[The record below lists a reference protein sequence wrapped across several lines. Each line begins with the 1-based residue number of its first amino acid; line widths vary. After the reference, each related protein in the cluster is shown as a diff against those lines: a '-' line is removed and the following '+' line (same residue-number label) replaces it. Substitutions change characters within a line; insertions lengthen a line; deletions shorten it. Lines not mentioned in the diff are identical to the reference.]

1 MDMQDGKP
9 TEVNPNAVPLS
20 PQVDDGGEG
29 IAVVNPAASP
39 IAGNNTIVN
48 PVATLPTGGNHR
60 TVVNPSAPL
69 PGSSG
74 VVPYIGNHGC
84 EDSLGL
90 MIEGYKL
97 TSVIAT
103 TSGEADLYICED
115 ESGTQFCLKHYK
127 RLDSVSEEVHKMF
140 QDINDPYIAKLVN
153 WGYWDDRI
161 YEVWPFFSKGSLA
174 GQAPDNDTLK
184 KYVEQ
189 MNIAI
194 ASIHRHGIIH
204 QDIKPANFMIN
215 DSGDIALIDFGTS
228 AIIGQDA
235 DQRTHVTKIGQTTDY
250 ASPEVLFS
258 RYCWP
263 ASDYYSLGVT
273 IYELLLGTTPYAD
286 YDENML
292 QRKIDDMRDTRVPN
306 VDKLPKEYQ
315 DLINGLLRYER
326 ELRWGYEQIC
336 DWLSGN
342 YRRWIYDTVDTA
354 PIPGK
359 QFRFDGTVYRIPA
372 QLSQL
377 VVNMA
382 YQWDMGKNLFDGDGR
397 FIRMCKALEDMEG
410 TEDLYALCNAPKATR
425 NEDDDINYFRKLYQL
440 SPELKLFAWRKWHF
454 EDKKALGLAIL
465 NSLWASEVDKATGGE
480 RTTGSIF
487 GEDASAAAFPSHNE
501 VVYWARNHIISKYL
515 RFVGEG
521 NLANT
526 ISALED
532 HAQNDILSCFRI
544 AYKLSESTELQ
555 LPSGTFSNKVDFL
568 RFVEKKA
575 QESDKTGDV
584 DAFLRFC
591 RSDIYDGRTIAP
603 GFQAW
608 VERLGLE
615 KALDILTDENFAQQV
630 ERQQTERTSAKK
642 ASAGSVG
649 AAASSAQ
656 SSVATADGKY
666 ITLICSACSGRF
678 SYPKSFGETS
688 ARCPYCG
695 SYVLIE

>member
-1 MDMQDGKP
+1 MDMQGGKP
-9 TEVNPNAVPLS
+9 TEVNPSAMPLI
-20 PQVDDGGEG
+20 PQIGGGEEG
-29 IAVVNPAASP
+29 ITVVNPAASP
-39 IAGNNTIVN
+39 MAGKNTIVN
-48 PVATLPTGGNHR
+48 PVATPPAGGEHR
-60 TVVNPSAPL
+60 TVVNPSATPL
-69 PGSSG
+69 DPGG
-74 VVPYIGNHGC
+74 VISHIGSHGC
-84 EDSLGL
+84 ESNLGL
-90 MIEGYKL
+90 IIEGYKL
-97 TSVIAT
+97 TSVMAT

-115 ESGTQFCLKHYK
+115 GSGTRFCLKHYK
-127 RLDSVSEEVHKMF
+127 RLDSVSEEVHKIF
-140 QDINDPYIAKLVN
+140 QGINDPYIAKLVN

-174 GQAPDNDTLK
+174 GQSPDNHTLK

-194 ASIHRHGIIH
+194 ATIHRHGIIH

-215 DSGDIALIDFGTS
+215 DNGDVALIDFGTS

-235 DQRTHVTKIGQTTDY
+235 DQRTHVTKVGQTTDY

-273 IYELLLGTTPYAD
+273 IYELLLGTTPYAN

-306 VDKLPKEYQ
+306 VAKLPKEYQ
-315 DLINGLLRYER
+315 DLINGLLCYER
-326 ELRWGYEQIC
+326 EFRWGYEQIC
-336 DWLSGN
+336 DWLSGD
-342 YRRWIYDTVDTA
+342 YRKWIHDTGSAA

-397 FIRMCKALEDMEG
+397 FIRMCKTLEDMEG

-440 SPELKLFAWRKWHF
+440 SPELKLFAWRNWHF
-454 EDKKALGLAIL
+454 EGKKALGLAIL
-465 NSLWASEVDKATGGE
+465 NSLWASEVDKATGGA

-487 GEDASAAAFPSHNE
+487 GEDATPAAFPSRDE
-501 VVYWARNHIISKYL
+501 VGYWARNHIISKYL

-521 NLANT
+521 DLANT

-532 HAQNDILSCFRI
+532 HAQNDTLSCFRI
-544 AYKLSESTELQ
+544 AYKLSESTELR
-555 LPSGTFSNKVDFL
+555 LPSGTFSDKADFL

-575 QESDKTGDV
+575 QESDEAGNV

-591 RSDIYDGRTIAP
+591 RSEIYDGRVINA

-615 KALDILTDENFAQQV
+615 KALNILTDENFAQQV
-630 ERQQTERTSAKK
+630 EKQQKERATAKKTLAGSTGTSAD
-642 ASAGSVG
+642 
-649 AAASSAQ
+649 SAQ
-656 SSVATADGKY
+656 SSSAAADGKY
-666 ITLICSACSGRF
+666 ITLICSTCRGRF
-678 SYPKSFGETS
+678 SYPKASGESS

-695 SYVLIE
+695 SDVPIE